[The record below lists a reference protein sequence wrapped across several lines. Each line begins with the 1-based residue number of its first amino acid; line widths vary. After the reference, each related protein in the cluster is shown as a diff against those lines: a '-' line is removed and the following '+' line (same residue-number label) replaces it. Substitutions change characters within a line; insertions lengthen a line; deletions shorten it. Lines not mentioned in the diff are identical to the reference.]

1 MIQPRFQARIDAL
14 LASGQRKL
22 LGIVGAPGSG
32 KSTLAQEI
40 QRLYP
45 QQSIVVPMDGYHL
58 ANSELTRLGKATRKG
73 AEDTFDSAGFA
84 ALIQRLKTQ
93 PSDETIYAPEFRR
106 EIEEPIANAIPILP
120 QNQLIIVE
128 GNYLL
133 LNTGHWAKLPSLLDE
148 TWYVDVDHA
157 LRESRL
163 IQRHMQ
169 FGRSE
174 AAAIEWAQST
184 DGPNARLIE
193 ASKERADLLF
203 SWDK

>member
-1 MIQPRFQARIDAL
+1 MIQPRYQARIEAL

-22 LGIVGAPGSG
+22 LGIAGPPGSG

-40 QRLYP
+40 QQLYP
-45 QQSIVVPMDGYHL
+45 EQSIVVPMDGYHL
-58 ANSELTRLGKATRKG
+58 ANNELARQGKAARKG

-84 ALIQRLKTQ
+84 ALIQRLKIQ
-93 PSDETIYAPEFRR
+93 PAGETIYAPEFRR
-106 EIEEPIANAIPILP
+106 EIEEPIANAIPVQP
-120 QNQLIIVE
+120 EHQLIIVE

-133 LNTGHWAKLPSLLDE
+133 LDSGHWASLPSLLDE
-148 TWYVDVDHA
+148 TWYVDVSHA

-174 AAAIEWAQST
+174 AAAIEWVQST

-193 ASKERADLLF
+193 ASKDRADVLF
-203 SWDK
+203 SW

>member
-1 MIQPRFQARIDAL
+1 MIQSRYQAKIDTL

-22 LGIVGAPGSG
+22 LGIVGPPGSG
-32 KSTLAQEI
+32 KSTLAQQI
-40 QRLYP
+40 QQLYP
-45 QQSIVVPMDGYHL
+45 QQSVVVPMDGYHL
-58 ANSELTRLGKATRKG
+58 ANCELARLGKAARKG

-93 PSDETIYAPEFRR
+93 PTDETIYAPEFRR
-106 EIEEPIANAIPILP
+106 AIEEPIANAIPIQP
-120 QNQLIIVE
+120 QHQLIIVE

-133 LNTGHWAKLPSLLDE
+133 LESGHWAQLPSLLDE
-148 TWYVDVDHA
+148 TWYVDVGHT

-163 IQRHMQ
+163 IQRHIQ

-174 AAAIEWAQST
+174 AAAIEWVQST

-193 ASKERADLLF
+193 ASKSRADLLF
-203 SWDK
+203 TWE

>member
-1 MIQPRFQARIDAL
+1 MIQPHYLARIDAL

-22 LGIVGAPGSG
+22 LGIVGPPGSG

-45 QQSIVVPMDGYHL
+45 EQSIVVPMDGYHL
-58 ANSELTRLGKATRKG
+58 ANSELARLGKAARKG

-84 ALIQRLKTQ
+84 AIILRLKTQ

-106 EIEEPIANAIPILP
+106 EIEEPIANAIPIQP

-133 LNTGHWAKLPSLLDE
+133 LNTGHWAKLHSLLDE

-163 IQRHMQ
+163 IKRHMQ

-174 AAAIEWAQST
+174 AAAIEWAHNT
-184 DGPNARLIE
+184 DGPNAKLIE
-193 ASKERADLLF
+193 ASKDRADVLF
-203 SWDK
+203 SWE

>member
-1 MIQPRFQARIDAL
+1 MIQPHYLARIDAL
-14 LASGQRKL
+14 LANGQRKL
-22 LGIVGAPGSG
+22 LGIVGPPGSG

-40 QRLYP
+40 QQLYP
-45 QQSIVVPMDGYHL
+45 EQSIVVPMDGYHL
-58 ANSELTRLGKATRKG
+58 ANSELARLGKAARKG

-84 ALIQRLKTQ
+84 AMIQRLKTQ
-93 PSDETIYAPEFRR
+93 PAGETIYVPEFRR
-106 EIEEPIANAIPILP
+106 EIEEPIANAIPIQP
-120 QNQLIIVE
+120 DQQLIIVE

-133 LNTGHWAKLPSLLDE
+133 LSSGHWAKLHSLLDE

-174 AAAIEWAQST
+174 TAAIEWVRNT
-184 DGPNARLIE
+184 DGPNAKLIE
-193 ASKERADLLF
+193 ASKERADVLF
-203 SWDK
+203 SWE

>member
-58 ANSELTRLGKATRKG
+58 ANSELARLGKATRKG

-133 LNTGHWAKLPSLLDE
+133 LNTGHWATLPSLLDE

>member
-1 MIQPRFQARIDAL
+1 MIQSRYQARINAL

-22 LGIVGAPGSG
+22 LGIVGPPGSG

-45 QQSIVVPMDGYHL
+45 EQSIVVPMDGYHL
-58 ANSELTRLGKATRKG
+58 ANSELARLGKAERKG

-93 PSDETIYAPEFRR
+93 PAGETIYAPEFRR
-106 EIEEPIANAIPILP
+106 EIEEPIANAIPIQP
-120 QNQLIIVE
+120 ENQLIIVE

-133 LNTGHWAKLPSLLDE
+133 LNTGHWAKLHNLLDE

-163 IQRHMQ
+163 IHRHMQ

-174 AAAIEWAQST
+174 AAATDWAHNT
-184 DGPNARLIE
+184 DGPNASLIE
-193 ASKERADLLF
+193 ASKERADLIF
-203 SWDK
+203 SWD

>member
-1 MIQPRFQARIDAL
+1 MIASSYQARLNTL

-22 LGIVGAPGSG
+22 LGIVGPPGSG

-40 QRLYP
+40 QRLHP
-45 QQSIVVPMDGYHL
+45 TQSIVVPMDGYHL
-58 ANSELTRLGKATRKG
+58 ANSELARLGKAARKG

-84 ALIQRLKTQ
+84 AMIQRLKTQ

-106 EIEEPIANAIPILP
+106 EIEEPIANAIPIQP
-120 QNQLIIVE
+120 ENQLIIVE

-133 LNTGHWAKLPSLLDE
+133 LNSGHWTKLHSLLDE
-148 TWYVDVDHA
+148 TWYVNVDHA

-174 AAAIEWAQST
+174 AAAIDWAKNT
-184 DGPNARLIE
+184 DGPNAKLIE
-193 ASKERADLLF
+193 ASKERANVLF
-203 SWDK
+203 SWE